1 MNVDLNKRCR
11 IERKSVTQDA
21 NYGTEA
27 ITWSLLAVVWCNVQ
41 DVLPSK
47 SVPESVKNN
56 LVIGRK
62 QSRLRCR
69 YLKDIDSSMR
79 IILDGE
85 TYQIVSDYAEIGKH
99 QYIELLIEKYT
110 S

>member
-11 IERKSVTQDA
+11 IERKTATQDV
-21 NYGTEA
+21 NYGTEV
-27 ITWSLLAVVWCNVQ
+27 INWTLLDVVWCNVQ

-47 SVPESVKNN
+47 SESVKND

-62 QSRLRCR
+62 ASRFRCGYR
-69 YLKDIDSSMR
+69 KDIDMSMR
-79 IILDGE
+79 IILDGD
-85 TYQIVSDYAEIGKH
+85 TYQIVSDYAEIGNK
-99 QYIELLIEKYT
+99 QYIEFMIEKYT